1 MGELTGG
8 ELQLGPKTMSAMVAA
23 WALTY
28 VLTRLALPAR
38 SKDFCNRCVS
48 LIHVVVSVYFCNN
61 SVADWSRPLDGV
73 GAASTYPQML
83 ALTVSL
89 AYFIYDT
96 ICCAV
101 ELPFSWEMLI
111 HHALT
116 ILGLAYG
123 YVRQISGTELVA
135 CLILM
140 EVSNPFMHGRE
151 LIKELKLKDSS
162 LSLANDVIFALIFT
176 VARIFIGPVVVY
188 KCVVSPTSPFAVK
201 VGAVG
206 IQVVS
211 LLWFYKIARMV
222 VYKLSKPKSKKVA

>member
-28 VLTRLALPAR
+28 VLTRLSLPAR